1 MDSSLIQYAFIQG
14 RLDMA
19 GGFKCPSEA
28 VVVKAADNTAI
39 LSVKYFWLA
48 LRMKPI
54 GRMANPPFRTE
65 TAAVG

>member
-1 MDSSLIQYAFIQG
+1 
-14 RLDMA
+14 MA
-19 GGFKCPSEA
+19 GGFKCPAEA